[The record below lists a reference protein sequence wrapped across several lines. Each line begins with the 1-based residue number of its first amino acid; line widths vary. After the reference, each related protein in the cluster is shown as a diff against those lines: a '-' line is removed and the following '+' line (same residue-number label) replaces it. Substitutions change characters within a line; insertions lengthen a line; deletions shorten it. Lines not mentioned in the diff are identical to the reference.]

1 MFVLPPPP
9 RYPNG
14 SLYTGY
20 PPGVI
25 IETNNTLTHH
35 EGPEYQLVVGEGTY
49 VLRDELHLA
58 TPPPHPSDNPTPNN
72 NPLETTIGP
81 PTAGTKLS
89 LTAFA
94 PRKPPPQSQSLF
106 RVATSN
112 STRSGLP
119 ASIQEEGAQSA
130 YSENGSVLWSQGT
143 SLPSSAPAFGDG
155 NPSLVSINGRDSK
168 DPSKRRKPKNNI
180 LKSNSSFVS
189 RVIPHEALQRRLT
202 EHSPE
207 GVFAFANINRAVQWL
222 DLSSETKVASVSRYS
237 GYALILPRLRTS
249 PKYSSPRLTLCAM
262 M

>member
-1 MFVLPPPP
+1 M
-9 RYPNG
+9 
-14 SLYTGY
+14 
-20 PPGVI
+20 I
-25 IETNNTLTHH
+25 
-35 EGPEYQLVVGEGTY
+35 GTY

-94 PRKPPPQSQSLF
+94 PRKPAPQSQSLF

-222 DLSSETKVASVSRYS
+222 DLSSETKVASVSSVS
-237 GYALILPRLRTS
+237 GHALIVPRLRTS